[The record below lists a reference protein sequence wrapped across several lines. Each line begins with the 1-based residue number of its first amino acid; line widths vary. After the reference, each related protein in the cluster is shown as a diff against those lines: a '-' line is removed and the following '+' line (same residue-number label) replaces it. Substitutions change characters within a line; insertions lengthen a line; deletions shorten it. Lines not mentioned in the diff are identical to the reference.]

1 MHDTY
6 SDIFDLRTFR
16 TYTAPNCWV
25 ITPSASDFISSV
37 TLSVSTNA
45 TTSPSFTAW
54 PIRVVHSTIVPC
66 EYCVHLSVRVNELKR
81 DNEQSSMST
90 NRRMSNI
97 DRTASH
103 VKSHN
108 DFTSVIESP
117 MVGTFNILFSSSGSV
132 AEAMF
137 RRLRRATARS
147 PAESA
152 ILEDIKE
159 IDARESVVVYFA

>member
-1 MHDTY
+1 M
-6 SDIFDLRTFR
+6 
-16 TYTAPNCWV
+16 C
-25 ITPSASDFISSV
+25 
-37 TLSVSTNA
+37 
-45 TTSPSFTAW
+45 
-54 PIRVVHSTIVPC
+54 C
-66 EYCVHLSVRVNELKR
+66 VNELKR